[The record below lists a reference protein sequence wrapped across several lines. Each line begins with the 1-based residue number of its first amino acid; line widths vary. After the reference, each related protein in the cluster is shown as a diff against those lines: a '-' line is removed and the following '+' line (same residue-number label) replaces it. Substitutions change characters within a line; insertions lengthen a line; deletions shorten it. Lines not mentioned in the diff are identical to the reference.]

1 MKILIDAMGGD
12 LAPKAPVLGALQARQ
27 RYGCDIVLIGKEDVI
42 RATLTQE
49 SVTDLPQGLEIQNA
63 TEVVEICDNPS
74 TAWRAKKDSSLTV
87 GLKLLKSGAG
97 DAFLSAG
104 STGAIRSGATLLV
117 KRIPGIRR
125 AAVAP
130 VIPTR
135 TGRAVLIDAGA
146 NADCT
151 PEYMMQF
158 AFMGSFYAKQILG
171 TETPR
176 VGLLNIG
183 AEPSK
188 GNEQYKMVHQLLQ
201 EAGDQ
206 GRIHF
211 IGNVEGSS
219 AVEGAA
225 DVIVCDGFVGNI
237 FLKTLEGTASFLMH
251 ELKDAFFTNLS
262 TKLSALVLKKH
273 LAGMRKKL
281 DPREVGGTALLGIQK
296 PVIKAHGSSDAY
308 AICSAVGQAI
318 QFAQS
323 SLVADIQANMDSM
336 TVHPGADPQN
346 APVPPL
352 P

>member
-12 LAPKAPVLGALQARQ
+12 HAPKAPVLGALEAHQA
-27 RYGCDIVLIGKEDVI
+27 YGCEVVLIGQEEVI
-42 RATLTQE
+42 RTTLAQNGI
-49 SVTDLPQGLEIQNA
+49 SSLPQGVSIQNA

-74 TAWRAKKDSSLTV
+74 TAWRKKKDSSLTV
-87 GLKLLKSGAG
+87 GLKLLKAGEG

-104 STGAIRSGATLLV
+104 STGAILSAATLLV

-130 VIPTR
+130 VVPTQS
-135 TGRAVLIDAGA
+135 GRAVLIDAGA

-151 PEYMMQF
+151 PEYMLQF
-158 AFMGSFYAKQILG
+158 AYMGSFYAQQVLG
-171 TETPR
+171 VPTPR

-188 GNEQYKMVHQLLQ
+188 GSEQYKRVHELLRS
-201 EAGDQ
+201 ANDQ

-211 IGNVEGSS
+211 VGNLEGSS
-219 AVEGAA
+219 AVDGAA

-237 FLKTLEGTASFLMH
+237 FLKTLEGTAGFLLH
-251 ELKDAFFTNLS
+251 ELKGAFYTNAL
-262 TKLSALVLKKH
+262 TKVSALLLKKH
-273 LAGMRKKL
+273 LSGMRRKL

-308 AICSAVGQAI
+308 AIRSAVGQAI

-323 SLVADIQANMDSM
+323 SLVEDITRNIDSM
-336 TVHPGADPQN
+336 SVEPGQEAS
-346 APVPPL
+346 L
-352 P
+352 

>member
-27 RYGCDIVLIGKEDVI
+27 KYGCDVVLVGQEDVI
-42 RATLTQE
+42 RATLAQE
-49 SVTDLPQGLEIQNA
+49 GVTDLPQGVEIQNA

-74 TAWRAKKDSSLTV
+74 TAWRTKKDSSLTV
-87 GLKLLKSGAG
+87 GLKLLKNGGG

-104 STGAIRSGATLLV
+104 STGAILSAATLLI

-130 VIPTR
+130 VVPTG
-135 TGRAVLIDAGA
+135 TGKAVLIDAGA

-151 PEYMMQF
+151 PEYMVQF
-158 AFMGSFYAKQILG
+158 AFMGSFYAKQMLG
-171 TETPR
+171 VETPK

-188 GNEQYKMVHQLLQ
+188 GSEQYKQVHQLLQ
-201 EAGDQ
+201 AAGDQ

-211 IGNVEGSS
+211 IGNVEGNS
-219 AVEGAA
+219 AIKGAA
-225 DVIVCDGFVGNI
+225 DVIVCDGFTGNI

-251 ELKDAFFTNLS
+251 ELKDVFFTNLS

-273 LAGMRKKL
+273 LAGMQKKV

-323 SLVADIQANMDSM
+323 SLVADIEQNIDSM
-336 TVHPGADPQN
+336 TLQPKSE
-346 APVPPL
+346 PVPPS

>member
-104 STGAIRSGATLLV
+104 STGAILSGATLLV

>member
-1 MKILIDAMGGD
+1 MAQTFEKREGSPSLVYG
-12 LAPKAPVLGALQARQ
+12 KNPVA
-27 RYGCDIVLIGKEDVI
+27 E
-42 RATLTQE
+42 
-49 SVTDLPQGLEIQNA
+49 
-63 TEVVEICDNPS
+63 
-74 TAWRAKKDSSLTV
+74 
-87 GLKLLKSGAG
+87 LLKSGAG

-104 STGAIRSGATLLV
+104 STGAILSGATLLV

>member
-104 STGAIRSGATLLV
+104 STGAILSGATLLV

-296 PVIKAHGSSDAY
+296 PVIKAHGSYDAY

>member
-104 STGAIRSGATLLV
+104 STGASLSGATLLV

>member
-1 MKILIDAMGGD
+1 M
-12 LAPKAPVLGALQARQ
+12 
-27 RYGCDIVLIGKEDVI
+27 
-42 RATLTQE
+42 
-49 SVTDLPQGLEIQNA
+49 
-63 TEVVEICDNPS
+63 EICDNPS

-104 STGAIRSGATLLV
+104 STGAILSGATLLV

>member
-12 LAPKAPVLGALQARQ
+12 LAPKAPVLGALEAQKK
-27 RYGCDIVLIGKEDVI
+27 YGCEITLIGQEEAI
-42 RATLTQE
+42 R
-49 SVTDLPQGLEIQNA
+49 SVLAEANLSRLPQGVEIRNA
-63 TEVVEICDNPS
+63 TQVVEICDNPS
-74 TAWRAKKDSSLTV
+74 TAWRRKKDSSLTV
-87 GLKLLKSGAG
+87 GLNLLKDGDG

-104 STGAIRSGATLLV
+104 STGAILAAATLLV

-130 VIPTR
+130 VVPTQS
-135 TGRAVLIDAGA
+135 GRAVLIDAGA

-151 PEYMMQF
+151 EEYMMQF
-158 AFMGSFYAKQILG
+158 AFMGSFYARQVLG
-171 TETPR
+171 VDKPR

-188 GNEQYKMVHQLLQ
+188 GNEQYKRVHQLLQ
-201 EAGDQ
+201 SADDQ

-211 IGNVEGSS
+211 IGNLEGSS

-237 FLKTLEGTASFLMH
+237 FLKTLEGTASFLLH
-251 ELKDAFFTNLS
+251 ELKGAFFTNLA
-262 TKLSALVLKKH
+262 TKISALMLKNH
-273 LAGMRKKL
+273 LSGLKKKL

-323 SLVADIQANMDSM
+323 SLVDDIAGNIDSM
-336 TVHPGADPQN
+336 TVEQPQE
-346 APVPPL
+346 AQQ
-352 P
+352 

>member
-104 STGAIRSGATLLV
+104 STGAILSGATLLV

-281 DPREVGGTALLGIQK
+281 DPSEVGGTALLGIQK

>member
-74 TAWRAKKDSSLTV
+74 TAWRAKKYSSLTV

-104 STGAIRSGATLLV
+104 STGAILSGATLLV

>member
-104 STGAIRSGATLLV
+104 STGAILSGATLLV

-251 ELKDAFFTNLS
+251 ELKDAFLTNLS

>member
-104 STGAIRSGATLLV
+104 STGAILSGATLLV

-158 AFMGSFYAKQILG
+158 AFMGSFYAKQIRG

-176 VGLLNIG
+176 GGLLNIG

>member
-12 LAPKAPVLGALQARQ
+12 LAPKAPVLGALQAQQ

-49 SVTDLPQGLEIQNA
+49 GVTDLPQGLEIQNA

-104 STGAIRSGATLLV
+104 STGAILSGATLLV

>member
-104 STGAIRSGATLLV
+104 STGAILSGATLLV

-336 TVHPGADPQN
+336 TVHPGADPHN